1 MTISQDGKEEGRAL
15 VNGVIRK
22 AGSKRSTL
30 TVERK

>member
-1 MTISQDGKEEGRAL
+1 MTISQDGEEGGRVLAK
-15 VNGVIRK
+15 GVMRK